1 MLATGQSPYEGDFY
15 VTDTEKAAMYKLD
28 QNGNVTWY
36 VALTPE
42 QADGKI
48 FTDFRQHKLE
58 NGDIRY
64 SYQIDLPVYL
74 YAAVGFV
81 GSIAGQCGDLTAS
94 MIKRKM
100 GIKDFGKIL
109 PGHGGIL
116 DRFDSILFIIPLVYI
131 FATYTAGLA

>member
-58 NGDIRY
+58 LSLIHIWIPNHE
-64 SYQIDLPVYL
+64 VW
-74 YAAVGFV
+74 
-81 GSIAGQCGDLTAS
+81 
-94 MIKRKM
+94 
-100 GIKDFGKIL
+100 
-109 PGHGGIL
+109 HGA
-116 DRFDSILFIIPLVYI
+116 FDQQL
-131 FATYTAGLA
+131 